1 MYKNASIFYLFLYE
15 FEELIEKFAEVL
27 VFMIKDWVNN
37 VIDIVL
43 RFVGDLIHGG
53 SCSEN

>member
-1 MYKNASIFYLFLYE
+1 MDENASIFNLFLYE
-15 FEELIEKFAEVL
+15 FEELIEEFDEVL

-37 VIDIVL
+37 VIYIVL

-53 SCSEN
+53 SCGDN